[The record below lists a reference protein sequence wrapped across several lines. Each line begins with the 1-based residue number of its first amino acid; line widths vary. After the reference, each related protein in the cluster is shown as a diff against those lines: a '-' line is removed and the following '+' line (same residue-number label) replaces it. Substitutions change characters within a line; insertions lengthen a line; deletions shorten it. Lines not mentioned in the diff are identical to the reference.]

1 MLMEVII
8 IMRWVDVKY
17 IKRLISIIVLMSII
31 GLISTVMFNE
41 TLNYFE
47 VVTLTLLI
55 SIDNKID

>member
-1 MLMEVII
+1 MEVII